1 MFGLTGNYPDYT
13 MLMVGSN
20 MGVIG
25 MTKEHYHLTLALKVP
40 CFIVVTKIDMCPP
53 NVLETTLTVLK
64 KMLKAPGSKKI
75 PLVIGDADD
84 VVLAARNF
92 NSDR

>member
-1 MFGLTGNYPDYT
+1 

-40 CFIVVTKIDMCPP
+40 CFVVVTKIDICPP
-53 NVLETTLTVLK
+53 NILEQTLTMLK
-64 KMLKAPGSKKI
+64 RMLKAPGSKKL
-75 PLVIGDADD
+75 PLIINNADD
-84 VVLAARNF
+84 VILAARNF
-92 NSDR
+92 NSERYLKLIIILI